1 MRDGGG
7 GQAEG
12 GGSRGGAES
21 MASFDRIRV
30 IWLMPSCGMRLAG
43 RMRDTLRVI
52 KRVTYLY
59 NRYVVRYRCRCRY
72 LPPPPRW
79 TLLFSVVAR
88 RSVHGSVSRTRCATA
103 PV

>member
-30 IWLMPSCGMRLAG
+30 MAHAV
-43 RMRDTLRVI
+43 MRDAACGEKERHAESDL
-52 KRVTYLY
+52 KE
-59 NRYVVRYRCRCRY
+59 
-72 LPPPPRW
+72 
-79 TLLFSVVAR
+79 
-88 RSVHGSVSRTRCATA
+88 
-103 PV
+103 